1 MNQTPCQSPT
11 HSLHEGPANLHT
23 GPCRQ
28 LSRMKGVGD
37 SQGGKVVPN
46 LRASLGTKS
55 GDLAPPGTRT
65 HFQPQTRTF
74 KPYFRAFKVTLWHP
88 LSFLHETGF
97 SGAVWICT
105 HARHDAGIPTPPS
118 TPPTVA
124 CGLRMAGGTKLMTH
138 VLVTCTPS
146 PQTRSKTVK
155 LLLQHPV
162 EAQLAHVI
170 RPELRQ
176 P

>member
-1 MNQTPCQSPT
+1 MHQTPCQSST
-11 HSLHEGPANLHT
+11 HSLHEGPANLHSS
-23 GPCRQ
+23 PCRQ
-28 LSRMKGVGD
+28 LSRMKEFGD
-37 SQGGKVVPN
+37 SQGSKVVPN

-55 GDLAPPGTRT
+55 GDLASPGTRT

-118 TPPTVA
+118 TPQSVV
-124 CGLRMAGGTKLMTH
+124 CGLRTAGGTKWMTH
-138 VLVTCTPS
+138 AGAAYTAL
-146 PQTRSKTVK
+146 PQTRS
-155 LLLQHPV
+155 
-162 EAQLAHVI
+162 
-170 RPELRQ
+170 
-176 P
+176 